1 MKMKTLVLIRHAKS
15 SWDFPLDDYNRPLS
29 QSGVRDARL
38 VASEAKQY
46 LPDVYIIWSS
56 KAKRATDTAIIFAQ
70 EWNFPVESVVLKEVL
85 YTFEERTLQ
94 KIIQSCPD
102 TINNLVVFGHN
113 EAVTNLVNQIATPS
127 VGHIS
132 TAGFVL
138 MNFNTNSW
146 QKLAQGV
153 VKKSILPRD
162 LR

>member
-1 MKMKTLVLIRHAKS
+1 MKALVIVRHAKS
-15 SWDFPLDDYNRPLS
+15 SWDFPLDDFNRPLS
-29 QSGVRDARL
+29 QSGMRDARL

-46 LPDVYIIWSS
+46 LPETFVIWSS
-56 KAKRATDTAIIFAQ
+56 KAKRAADTAIIFAQ
-70 EWNFPVESVVLKEVL
+70 EWNFPIESIVFKETL
-85 YTFEERTLQ
+85 YTFDERELH

-102 TINNLVVFGHN
+102 SINNLVVFGHN
-113 EAVTNLVNQIATPS
+113 EAVTNFVNQAATLS

-146 QKLAQGV
+146 EKLSQGV
-153 VKKSILPRD
+153 IKKSILPRD